1 MTVLAVAC
9 VAGWLGIMA
18 FFSFGVAPL
27 AFAMMER
34 TAAGQVVA
42 AVLPRYYITGLGLCA
57 VALVAYAAQAV
68 GGRGGRLRPLAGV
81 VLCAAMMGMLA
92 WAATVL
98 TPRAEAARRARDDTA
113 FARAHRA
120 SVTLNGMTMLAAV
133 AVLALEGVRRAPKT
147 ARPEP
152 RPR

>member
-1 MTVLAVAC
+1 MTVVAVAC
-9 VAGWLGIMA
+9 VAAWLGIMA

-27 AFAMMER
+27 AFALMER
-34 TAAGQVVA
+34 TAAGQVVV

-57 VALVAYAAQAV
+57 VALVVYAAQAA
-68 GGRGGRLRPLAGV
+68 GGRGGRLRPLAGI

-98 TPRAEAARRARDDTA
+98 TPRAEAARRTRDDIA

-133 AVLALEGVRRAPKT
+133 AVLALEGVRRAPKA
-147 ARPEP
+147 ARPSG

>member
-1 MTVLAVAC
+1 MTVVAVAC
-9 VAGWLGIMA
+9 VAAWLGIMA

-27 AFAMMER
+27 AFALMER
-34 TAAGQVVA
+34 TAAGQVVS

-57 VALVAYAAQAV
+57 VALVVYAAQAA
-68 GGRGGRLRPLAGV
+68 GGRAGRLRPLAGV

-98 TPRAEAARRARDDTA
+98 TPQAEAARRARDDVG

-120 SVTLNGMTMLAAV
+120 SVTLNGITMLAAV
-133 AVLALEGVRRAPKT
+133 AVLVLEGVRRAPK
-147 ARPEP
+147 AGRPP
-152 RPR
+152 GPHR